1 MELRNPWL
9 AAFAVIFLISF
20 VAHYFQLGKKPD
32 IYLPKQLWRSGV
44 NLKRVIRLITGVM
57 GICFIGFSLTEPRL
71 PLGYSKNQIKVNDI
85 FIVVDVSRSMLAVD
99 FQPNRLEAAKEKIRE
114 FVKLRPTDRIGIVMF
129 SEKAFTLL
137 PLSTDLKL
145 IEQIIDE
152 IKVGFLGQGT
162 NIGDALALAVGR
174 ATQSLAESKVI
185 VLLTDGVSNVG
196 NMTPLQAAD
205 QAKAQKV
212 KVYTIGIG
220 QRSNGALLQTGGA
233 RSRYQRIP
241 GGSVDLETLEKI
253 SNITGGKSFYAADEN
268 ALAEVLQEIQKLE
281 KTEIETSA
289 KVIYKELYWKY
300 LAIGVFLF
308 LLSEGFALVFMREVL

>member
-1 MELRNPWL
+1 MEFKNPWYL
-9 AAFAVIFLISF
+9 IFVILLVGSYILR
-20 VAHYFQLGKKPD
+20 HFQFGKKPEFVVPPQYWVKTFGFPRF
-32 IYLPKQLWRSGV
+32 IKFLLGV
-44 NLKRVIRLITGVM
+44 AGLLL
-57 GICFIGFSLTEPRL
+57 IGFSLTQPRV
-71 PLGYSKNQIKVNDI
+71 PLGFSKNKIKVNDI
-85 FIVVDVSRSMLAVD
+85 FIVVDVSRSMMAVD
-99 FQPNRLEAAKEKIRE
+99 FSPNRLEAAKERIRE
-114 FVKLRPTDRIGIVMF
+114 FTKMRPTDRIGIIMF

-137 PLSTDLKL
+137 PLSTDLDL
-145 IEQIIDE
+145 INQIIDE

-185 VLLTDGVSNVG
+185 ILLTDGVSNVG

-205 QAKAQKV
+205 QAKEKGV

-220 QRSNGALLQTGGA
+220 QKSNAALLQTGGS

-253 SNITGGKSFYAADEN
+253 AQVTNGKSFYAANEN
-268 ALAEVLQEIQKLE
+268 ALAEVLQEIQNLE
-281 KTEIETSA
+281 KTEIETSS

-300 LAIGVFLF
+300 LLWGAILFLISEALGVF
-308 LLSEGFALVFMREVL
+308 VFKEVV

>member
-1 MELRNPWL
+1 MALS
-9 AAFAVIFLISF
+9 FLFCLSYVLHF
-20 VAHYFQLGKKPD
+20 FQLGKKPD
-32 IYLPKQLWRSGV
+32 ISLPRQLWRSGI
-44 NLKRVIRLITGVM
+44 NLKRVIKFCIGLVGV
-57 GICFIGFSLTEPRL
+57 CLIGFSLTEPRV

-85 FIVVDVSRSMLAVD
+85 FVVVDVSRSMLAVD
-99 FQPNRLEAAKEKIRE
+99 FTPNRLEAAKEKIRE

-174 ATQSLAESKVI
+174 ATQSLADSKVI

-196 NMTPLQAAD
+196 NMTPLQAAE
-205 QAKAQKV
+205 QAKKQGV

-220 QRSNGALLQTGGA
+220 QRSNGALLQTGGR

-241 GGSVDLETLEKI
+241 GGSVDLETLDKI

-268 ALAEVLQEIQKLE
+268 ALADVLQEIQKLE

-289 KVIYKELYWKY
+289 KVIYKELYWSY
-300 LAIGVFLF
+300 LFAGVVCLLVSELF
-308 LLSEGFALVFMREVL
+308 GLLLLREVL

>member
-1 MELRNPWL
+1 MEFKNPLFAIL
-9 AAFAVIFLISF
+9 ALLLVLAYIAR
-20 VAHYFQLGKKPD
+20 HFQLFKRPEFYFPRGLWKKGLD
-32 IYLPKQLWRSGV
+32 IK
-44 NLKRVIRLITGVM
+44 RLIKFTLGLV
-57 GICFIGFSLTEPRL
+57 GLALIGFSMTEPRL
-71 PLGYSKNQIKVNDI
+71 PIGYSKNKIKVNDI

-99 FQPNRLEAAKEKIRE
+99 FSPNRLEAAKEKIRE
-114 FVKLRPTDRIGIVMF
+114 FVKMRPTDRIGIVMF

-205 QAKAQKV
+205 QAKKQGV

-220 QRSNGALLQTGGA
+220 QRANTALLRTGA
-233 RSRYQRIP
+233 RGGFQRIP
-241 GGSVDLETLEKI
+241 GGSVDLETLDKI
-253 SNITGGKSFYAADEN
+253 SKTTGGKSFYASDEN
-268 ALAEVLQEIQKLE
+268 ALAEVLNEIQNLE

-300 LAIGVFLF
+300 LLWGIVLF
-308 LLSEGFALVFMREVL
+308 LCSEVFGLLALREVL